1 MQRLPD
7 SPIQF
12 QFGVRGWAAIAVGL
26 VILAVVAF
34 LAIGFLI
41 LILPVLL
48 LASILFWFLPKQKFH
63 RVGAWSEKP
72 PVTDTTVI
80 EGHFKVIDNTS
91 DRNSEA
97 NDA

>member
-1 MQRLPD
+1 MQQIPN

-12 QFGVRGWAAIAVGL
+12 QLGVRGWAAIAVG
-26 VILAVVAF
+26 VAILAVVTF

-41 LILPVLL
+41 LILPVVL
-48 LASILFWFLPKQKFH
+48 LASILFWFLPKPKFH
-63 RVGAWSEKP
+63 RVSAWSEKP
-72 PVTDTTVI
+72 PVTDATVI
-80 EGHFKVIDNTS
+80 EGHYKIIDNTN

>member
-1 MQRLPD
+1 MQRLPN

-26 VILAVVAF
+26 AILAVVTF

-41 LILPVLL
+41 LILPVVL
-48 LASILFWFLPKQKFH
+48 LASILFWFLPKPKFY
-63 RVGAWSEKP
+63 RVGTRSEKP
-72 PVTDTTVI
+72 PVAEATII

-91 DRNSEA
+91 NRNSET
-97 NDA
+97 NDV

>member
-1 MQRLPD
+1 MQRLPN

-12 QFGVRGWAAIAVGL
+12 QFGVRGWAAIAVGAAT
-26 VILAVVAF
+26 LALVAF

-41 LILPVLL
+41 LILPVVL
-48 LASILFWFLPKQKFH
+48 LASILFWFLPKPKFY
-63 RVGAWSEKP
+63 RVVTRSEKP
-72 PVTDTTVI
+72 PVPQATII
-80 EGHFKVIDNTS
+80 EGDFEVIDNAS

>member
-1 MQRLPD
+1 MQRLPN

-26 VILAVVAF
+26 AILALVTF
-34 LAIGFLI
+34 LAIGLFI

-48 LASILFWFLPKQKFH
+48 LAPILFWFLPKPRFH

-72 PVTDTTVI
+72 PVTEATII
-80 EGHFKVIDNTS
+80 EGHFKVIDDTS
-91 DRNSEA
+91 DRKSEA